1 MAKKK
6 SSRKIIIQ
14 SPKGMRDILAGD
26 RSWWDKITKVFSEL
40 KDIYNFDLIE
50 TPVLEYAKLFE
61 TAMNKETDL
70 ISKEMYTFK
79 TKGGDFLVL
88 RPEGTVTTA
97 RAYIENNLSHKGQPQ
112 RLCYFE
118 PMFRHENTQ
127 AGRYREFHQMGFE
140 ILGGANDSIYDAEVI
155 QVIYRL
161 LQELKIKNIVLKIN
175 SIGCR
180 NCRPNY
186 ERRLKAYYSKYEREL
201 CADCKKRLETNPLRL
216 LDCKNESCQPFKKN
230 APNILDKLCSSC
242 SSHFKSVLEYLEE
255 LGIEYTLDSQLVR
268 GLDYYDRTVFEIFS
282 GGEGAIALAGGGRYD
297 YLAEKIG
304 GKPTP
309 AVGGA
314 IGVERIVDA
323 MKAQEIILEPKEIKK
338 VFFIHI
344 GEVAKKKSLK
354 IIEEL
359 RKKKIAVAE
368 DLGRESLKSQ
378 LKLANKKGIHLVL
391 ILGQKEVYEESII
404 IRNLKT
410 SIQESIPLSKLTDS
424 VKKYF

>member
-1 MAKKK
+1 
-6 SSRKIIIQ
+6 
-14 SPKGMRDILAGD
+14 MRDILAGD
-26 RSWWDKITKVFSEL
+26 RPWWDKITKIFSEL

-61 TAMNKETDL
+61 TAMGKETDL

-97 RAYIENNLSHKGQPQ
+97 RTYVENNLSHKGQPQ

-127 AGRYREFHQMGFE
+127 AGRYREFHQIGFE

-155 QVIYRL
+155 QVVYRL
-161 LQELKIKNIVLKIN
+161 LQELKIKDIVLKIN

-201 CADCKKRLETNPLRL
+201 CADCKKRLDTNPLRL
-216 LDCKNESCQPFKKN
+216 LDCKNESCQPFKTN

-282 GGEGAIALAGGGRYD
+282 GGEGAVALAGGGRYD

-304 GKPTP
+304 GKSTP

-314 IGVERIVDA
+314 IGVERVIDA
-323 MKAQEIILEPKEIKK
+323 MKAQGILPEPKETKK
-338 VFFIHI
+338 IFFIHI

-354 IIEEL
+354 IIEDL

-378 LKLANKKGIHLVL
+378 LKLANKKGIPLVL

-424 VKKYF
+424 IKKYF